1 MRRRRGFK
9 ESRRG
14 RGGGLKEGK
23 VACCPF
29 FSLHAPTGEEAKG
42 GGGAGEIVGFFLF
55 RFFRLFFPF
64 LNVQCYI
71 DLTSCCGFENRGQRN
86 SRITIF
92 FCSSKCRP
100 QPY

>member
-42 GGGAGEIVGFFLF
+42 GGGWENIGVFSSSSFPVV
-55 RFFRLFFPF
+55 FPF
-64 LNVQCYI
+64 
-71 DLTSCCGFENRGQRN
+71 FECAMLYR
-86 SRITIF
+86 S
-92 FCSSKCRP
+92 
-100 QPY
+100 Y